1 MNKIKLTYV
10 GEDDFYH
17 PTYRVNDEELYVKDV
32 NPRYL
37 DKATPKLYWAC
48 PKNHI
53 EGEPDY
59 PFKTDKEIEFVG
71 VPPRVSPEESFNY
84 QFLSRLKS
92 DCDYFLGNG
101 GHSESVL
108 WAGDRN
114 EQIAKM
120 EELYNSFPDDKKPE
134 WLTKED
140 LDAYKEELLGADS
153 LSVTANNEKM
163 LSRNIEER
171 IKDASSKLD
180 SQNKE
185 EHLSERDL
193 ADKNM
198 LFGDDL
204 SGAGDYARDLQ
215 AGLASGHDIDGAD
228 VPGDKPSERQ
238 PQKNY
243 IDRER

>member
-71 VPPRVSPEESFNY
+71 VPPRVSP
-84 QFLSRLKS
+84 
-92 DCDYFLGNG
+92 
-101 GHSESVL
+101 
-108 WAGDRN
+108 
-114 EQIAKM
+114 

-238 PQKNY
+238 SQKNY